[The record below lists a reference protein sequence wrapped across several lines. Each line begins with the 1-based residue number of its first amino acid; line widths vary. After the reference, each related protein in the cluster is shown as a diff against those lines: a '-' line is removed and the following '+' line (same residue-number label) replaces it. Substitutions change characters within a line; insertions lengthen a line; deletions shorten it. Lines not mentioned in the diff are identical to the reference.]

1 MTTKNRAEFIVNLIG
16 NVTQK
21 SRQFGASIRRFG
33 TEGSRSMRLF
43 SSAVTGANGILDK
56 FDNRLVGFVTGG
68 GLAMAGKQVADHQQT
83 VTDLGTTYNLTADQ
97 VMKLDAAVTKV
108 AANRKLSTSDLMTG
122 AEAFLGKT
130 NDLEATLA
138 QLDNIALTINA
149 IRLEASAAGNELG
162 GMFNVGFKSPE
173 KMRKWLEGV
182 VSASKEGTGN
192 IGDQLTA
199 LRGLGKDTKW
209 QSQLDQQQMLA
220 MLRVANAEFNDP
232 EQAFSAM
239 QGFYDTIN
247 DKEKQKILK
256 RKGRI
261 NVKDKNGQQKH
272 PADLAFEISNAAK
285 NKEHN
290 LKDVFDG
297 DTLKFIMILGDPKKR
312 DLVKKIAH
320 PDNIEEG
327 LLEKKATQNVQT
339 FNGALTSL
347 TNTGE
352 RFAQLKLAKPVQDLA
367 DAIHSLTPEELDEY
381 AAAVE
386 KAAYAIGAAV
396 AARYV
401 YRAGKGVYNFAKYIK
416 GGPAGS
422 AGGDTSSGALSGA
435 DVVPVYVT
443 NWQDQNNNNH
453 ATGPDDNFK
462 FKKGRIRG
470 AAIASTVALPLLSPE
485 ERDKNL
491 NKYFKQMREE
501 YPHAYDANG
510 KERGS
515 QIFPVILKNWWY
527 ERNEQI
533 AKEGLKPSPYLTG
546 DWGKN
551 TAPNITDT
559 TNPTEPWEY
568 RQPQPQQ
575 KPPEG
580 KITIQ
585 VETTGDIKA
594 KTKSVKAENI
604 DLRVNTGYSYGKS
617 Y

>member
-1 MTTKNRAEFIVNLIG
+1 M
-16 NVTQK
+16 TQK

-56 FDNRLVGFVTGG
+56 FDNRMVGFVTGG
-68 GLAMAGKQVADHQQT
+68 GLAMAGKKVADHQQT
-83 VTDLGTTYNLTADQ
+83 ITELGTTYNLTADQ

-108 AANRKLSTSDLMTG
+108 AAHRKLSTSDLTTG

-130 NDLEATLA
+130 NDFEATLA

-149 IRLEASAAGNELG
+149 IKLEASAAGDELG

-173 KMRKWLEGV
+173 KMRKWLDSV

-192 IGDQLTA
+192 IGDQLAA

-220 MLRVANAEFNDP
+220 VLRVADAEFNDP
-232 EQAFSAM
+232 AQAFSAM
-239 QGFYDTIN
+239 QGFYDVIN

-261 NVKDKNGQQKH
+261 NVKDKNGQFKH
-272 PADLAFEISNAAK
+272 PLDLMFEIGTAAK
-285 NKEHN
+285 NKENN

-297 DTLKFIMILGDPKKR
+297 DTLKLALVFADPKKR

-320 PDNIEEG
+320 PKNIEEG

-347 TNTGE
+347 ANTGE

-367 DAIHSLTPEELDEY
+367 DAIHSLTPEELDKY

-396 AARYV
+396 AARYAWRGYKKLSDMV
-401 YRAGKGVYNFAKYIK
+401 KGPGGANSTSPSNNGKLGAGD
-416 GGPAGS
+416 S
-422 AGGDTSSGALSGA
+422 

-453 ATGPDDNFK
+453 ATGPDDIFK
-462 FKKGRIRG
+462 SKKGRLRG
-470 AAIASTVALPLLSPE
+470 AAIASTIALPGLSSE
-485 ERDKNL
+485 EVSKNL
-491 NKYFKQMREE
+491 NKHFERMREE
-501 YPHAYDANG
+501 YPYAYDATG

-515 QIFPVILKNWWY
+515 SIFPVDLKNWY
-527 ERNEQI
+527 YKHNDQI
-533 AKEGLKPSPYLTG
+533 VKEGIKPSPYLTG
-546 DWGKN
+546 NWEQKSPPSL
-551 TAPNITDT
+551 A
-559 TNPTEPWEY
+559 EPASP
-568 RQPQPQQ
+568 QPQPQQNQQ

-594 KTKSVKAENI
+594 KTKSVKSENI
-604 DLRVNTGYSYGKS
+604 DLRVNTGYSYGRS

>member
-1 MTTKNRAEFIVNLIG
+1 MTTKNRAEFIVNLVG

-56 FDNRLVGFVTGG
+56 FDNRMVGFVTGG

-83 VTDLGTTYNLTADQ
+83 ITELGTTYNLTADQ

-108 AANRKLSTSDLMTG
+108 AAHRKLSTSDLTTG

-130 NDLEATLA
+130 NDFEATLA
-138 QLDNIALTINA
+138 QLDNIALSING
-149 IRLEASAAGNELG
+149 IKMEASAAGNELG

-173 KMRKWLEGV
+173 KMRKWLDSV

-192 IGDQLTA
+192 IGDQLAA

-220 MLRVANAEFNDP
+220 MLRIANAEFNDP
-232 EQAFSAM
+232 EQAVSAM
-239 QGFYDTIN
+239 QGFYDVIN

-261 NVKDKNGQQKH
+261 NVKDKNGQLKH

-297 DTLKFIMILGDPKKR
+297 DTLKLAMVFADPKKR
-312 DLVKKIAH
+312 DLVKKLAH
-320 PDNIEEG
+320 PNNIEEG

-347 TNTGE
+347 ANTGE

-367 DAIHSLTPEELDEY
+367 DAIHSLTPEELDKY

-422 AGGDTSSGALSGA
+422 AGGDTSSGTLSGA

-443 NWQDQNNNNH
+443 NWQDQHNNNH
-453 ATGPDDNFK
+453 ATGPDDIFK
-462 FKKGRIRG
+462 SKKGRLRG
-470 AAIASTVALPLLSPE
+470 AAITSTVALPLLSSE
-485 ERDKNL
+485 EASKNL
-491 NKYFKQMREE
+491 NKYFEQMREK
-501 YPHAYDANG
+501 YPHAYDKNG
-510 KERGS
+510 QERGS
-515 QIFPVILKNWWY
+515 KLFPVSLKEWWY
-527 ERNEQI
+527 KRNDQI
-533 AKEGLKPSPYLTG
+533 VNEGLKPSPYLTG
-546 DWGKN
+546 NWEQKSPPSL
-551 TAPNITDT
+551 AEPA
-559 TNPTEPWEY
+559 NP
-568 RQPQPQQ
+568 QPQPQQ
-575 KPPEG
+575 NPQKSPEG
-580 KITIQ
+580 KIVIQ

-594 KTKSVKAENI
+594 KTKSVKAENV

>member
-1 MTTKNRAEFIVNLIG
+1 MTTKNRAEFIVNLVG

-56 FDNRLVGFVTGG
+56 FDNRIVGFVTGG
-68 GLAMAGKQVADHQQT
+68 GLAMAGKKVADHQQT
-83 VTDLGTTYNLTADQ
+83 ITELGTTYNLTADQ

-108 AANRKLSTSDLMTG
+108 AAHRKLSTSDLTTG

-130 NDLEATLA
+130 NDFEATLA

-149 IRLEASAAGNELG
+149 IKLEASAAGDELG

-173 KMRKWLEGV
+173 KMRKWLDSV

-192 IGDQLTA
+192 IGDQLAA

-220 MLRVANAEFNDP
+220 VLRVADAEFNDP
-232 EQAFSAM
+232 AQAFSAM
-239 QGFYDTIN
+239 QGFYDVIN

-261 NVKDKNGQQKH
+261 NVKDKNGQFKH
-272 PADLAFEISNAAK
+272 PLDLMFEIGTAAK
-285 NKEHN
+285 NKENN

-297 DTLKFIMILGDPKKR
+297 DTLKLALVFADPKKR

-320 PDNIEEG
+320 PKNIEEG

-339 FNGALTSL
+339 FNGALTSMA
-347 TNTGE
+347 NTGE

-367 DAIHSLTPEELDEY
+367 DAIHSLTPEELDKY

-396 AARYV
+396 AARYAWRGYKKLSDMV
-401 YRAGKGVYNFAKYIK
+401 KGPGGANSTSPSNNGKLGAGD
-416 GGPAGS
+416 S
-422 AGGDTSSGALSGA
+422 

-453 ATGPDDNFK
+453 ATGPDDIFK
-462 FKKGRIRG
+462 SKKGRLRG
-470 AAIASTVALPLLSPE
+470 AAITSTVALPGLSSE
-485 ERDKNL
+485 EASKNL
-491 NKYFKQMREE
+491 NKYFEQMREE
-501 YPHAYDANG
+501 YPHAYDKNG
-510 KERGS
+510 QERGS
-515 QIFPVILKNWWY
+515 KLFPISLKEWWY
-527 ERNEQI
+527 KRNDQI
-533 AKEGLKPSPYLTG
+533 VKEGIKPSPYLTG
-546 DWGKN
+546 NWEQKSPPSL
-551 TAPNITDT
+551 A
-559 TNPTEPWEY
+559 EPASP
-568 RQPQPQQ
+568 QPQPQQNQQ

-594 KTKSVKAENI
+594 KTKSVKSENI
-604 DLRVNTGYSYGKS
+604 DLRVNTGYSYGRS

>member
-1 MTTKNRAEFIVNLIG
+1 MTTKNRAEFIVNLVG

-56 FDNRLVGFVTGG
+56 FDNRMVGFVTGG
-68 GLAMAGKQVADHQQT
+68 GLAMAGKQIADHQQT
-83 VTDLGTTYNLTADQ
+83 ITELGTTYNLTADQ

-108 AANRKLSTSDLMTG
+108 AAHRKLSTADLTTG
-122 AEAFLGKT
+122 AEAFMGKT
-130 NDLEATLA
+130 NDFEATLA
-138 QLDNIALTINA
+138 QLDNIALSING
-149 IRLEASAAGNELG
+149 IKMEASAAGNELG

-173 KMRKWLEGV
+173 KMRKWLDSV

-192 IGDQLTA
+192 IGDQLAA

-220 MLRVANAEFNDP
+220 MLRIANAEFNDP
-232 EQAFSAM
+232 EQAVSAM
-239 QGFYDTIN
+239 QGFYDVIN

-261 NVKDKNGQQKH
+261 NVKDKKGQFKH
-272 PADLAFEISNAAK
+272 PVDLMFEIGTAAK
-285 NKEHN
+285 NKKDN
-290 LKDVFDG
+290 LEDVFDG
-297 DTLKFIMILGDPKKR
+297 DTLKFAMVFADVKKR
-312 DLVKKIAH
+312 DLVKKLAH
-320 PDNIEEG
+320 PNNIEEG

-347 TNTGE
+347 MNTGE

-396 AARYV
+396 AARYAWRG
-401 YRAGKGVYNFAKYIK
+401 YKKLSDMLKGPGGTNSTSNNDKLGAGD
-416 GGPAGS
+416 S
-422 AGGDTSSGALSGA
+422 

-443 NWQDQNNNNH
+443 NWSEQGQSDNNNGYSNNKSKFNRGGLIGAVINTVSELEALLPSGEEKK
-453 ATGPDDNFK
+453 ATF
-462 FKKGRIRG
+462 
-470 AAIASTVALPLLSPE
+470 
-485 ERDKNL
+485 ERWK
-491 NKYFKQMREE
+491 KQMKEE
-501 YPHAYDANG
+501 YPHAYDKNG
-510 KERGS
+510 QERGS
-515 QIFPVILKNWWY
+515 KLFPISLKEWWY
-527 ERNEQI
+527 KRNDQI
-533 AKEGLKPSPYLTG
+533 VNEGLKPSPYLTG
-546 DWGKN
+546 NWEQKSPPSL
-551 TAPNITDT
+551 AEPA
-559 TNPTEPWEY
+559 NP
-568 RQPQPQQ
+568 QPQPQQ
-575 KPPEG
+575 NPQKSPEG
-580 KITIQ
+580 KIVIQ

-594 KTKSVKAENI
+594 KTKSVKAENV
-604 DLRVNTGYSYGKS
+604 DLRVNTGYSYGRS

>member
-1 MTTKNRAEFIVNLIG
+1 MTTKNRAEFIVNLVG

-56 FDNRLVGFVTGG
+56 FDNRMVGFVTGG

-83 VTDLGTTYNLTADQ
+83 ITELGTTYNLTADQ

-108 AANRKLSTSDLMTG
+108 AAHRKLSTSDLMTG

-443 NWQDQNNNNH
+443 NWSEQGQSDNNNSPSN
-453 ATGPDDNFK
+453 NKSK
-462 FKKGRIRG
+462 FNRGGLIGAVINTVSELEALLPSEEEKKV
-470 AAIASTVALPLLSPE
+470 TL
-485 ERDKNL
+485 ERWK
-491 NKYFKQMREE
+491 KQMKEE
-501 YPHAYDANG
+501 YPHAYDTSG
-510 KERGS
+510 QERGS
-515 QIFPVILKNWWY
+515 PIFPVSLKNWWY
-527 ERNEQI
+527 GHNDQI
-533 AKEGLKPSPYLTG
+533 VKEGITPSPYLTG
-546 DWGKN
+546 NWEQKSPPSL
-551 TAPNITDT
+551 AEPA
-559 TNPTEPWEY
+559 NP
-568 RQPQPQQ
+568 QPQPQQNQQ

-594 KTKSVKAENI
+594 KTKSVKAENV
-604 DLRVNTGYSYGKS
+604 DLRVNTGYSYARS

>member
-1 MTTKNRAEFIVNLIG
+1 MTTKNRAEFIVDLVG

-21 SRQFGASIRRFG
+21 ARQFGASIRRFG

-56 FDNRLVGFVTGG
+56 FDNRIVGFVTGG

-83 VTDLGTTYNLTADQ
+83 ITELGTTYNLTADQ

-108 AANRKLSTSDLMTG
+108 AAHRKLSTSDLMTG

-130 NDLEATLA
+130 NDFEATLT
-138 QLDNIALTINA
+138 QLDNIALSING
-149 IRLEASAAGNELG
+149 IKMEASEAGDVLG
-162 GMFNVGFKSPE
+162 KLWTTGQSYKAPE
-173 KMRKWLEGV
+173 AMRHWLDTV
-182 VSASKEGTGN
+182 VSTSKEGTGN
-192 IGDQLTA
+192 VKEQLVA
-199 LRGLGKDTKW
+199 IAGQAKNTKW
-209 QSQLDQQQMLA
+209 QSPTAQGQLLA
-220 MLRVANAEFNDP
+220 MMRIASAEFNDP
-232 EQAFSAM
+232 SQADSAL
-239 QGFYDTIN
+239 QDFFGVIT
-247 DKEKQKILK
+247 DKDKLK
-256 RKGRI
+256 TLWQKGRI
-261 NVKDKNGQQKH
+261 KSTDKNRQLKQ
-272 PADLAFEISNAAK
+272 PADLMFEIGTAAK
-285 NKEHN
+285 NKEGN

-297 DTLKFIMILGDPKKR
+297 DTLKLAMVFADPKKR
-312 DLVKKIAH
+312 DLVKKLAH
-320 PDNIEEG
+320 PNNIEEG

-347 TNTGE
+347 VNTGE

-422 AGGDTSSGALSGA
+422 AGGDTPSGPLSGS

-443 NWQDQNNNNH
+443 NWQDQNNNNNN
-453 ATGPDDNFK
+453 ATGPDDIFK
-462 FKKGRIRG
+462 SKKGRIRG
-470 AAIASTVALPLLSPE
+470 AAIASTVALPLLSAG

-491 NKYFKQMREE
+491 NKYFEQMRKE
-501 YPHAYDANG
+501 YPYAYDASG

-515 QIFPVILKNWWY
+515 HIFPVSLKNWWY
-527 ERNEQI
+527 ERNERI
-533 AKEGLKPSPYLTG
+533 EKDGIKPSPYLTG
-546 DWGKN
+546 DWPKN
-551 TAPNITDT
+551 TAPPI
-559 TNPTEPWEY
+559 TEPWEY
-568 RQPQPQQ
+568 RQPQPQQNQQ

>member
-1 MTTKNRAEFIVNLIG
+1 MTTKNRAEFIVNLVG

-21 SRQFGASIRRFG
+21 ARQFGASIRRFG

-56 FDNRLVGFVTGG
+56 FDNRMVGFVTGG

-83 VTDLGTTYNLTADQ
+83 ITELGTTYNLTADQ

-108 AANRKLSTSDLMTG
+108 AAHRKLSTSDLTTG

-130 NDLEATLA
+130 NDFEATLA

-149 IRLEASAAGNELG
+149 IKLEASAAGDELG

-173 KMRKWLEGV
+173 KMRKWLDSV

-192 IGDQLTA
+192 IGDQLAA

-220 MLRVANAEFNDP
+220 VLRVADAEFNDP
-232 EQAFSAM
+232 AQAFSAM
-239 QGFYDTIN
+239 QGFYDVIN

-261 NVKDKNGQQKH
+261 NVKDKNGQFKH
-272 PADLAFEISNAAK
+272 PLDLMFEIGTAAK
-285 NKEHN
+285 NKENN

-297 DTLKFIMILGDPKKR
+297 DTLKLAMVFADPKKR

-320 PDNIEEG
+320 PKNIEEG

-347 TNTGE
+347 MNTGE

-367 DAIHSLTPEELDEY
+367 DAIHSLTPEELDKY

-396 AARYV
+396 AARYTWRGYKKLSDMV
-401 YRAGKGVYNFAKYIK
+401 KGPGGANSTSPSNNGKLGAGD
-416 GGPAGS
+416 S
-422 AGGDTSSGALSGA
+422 

-443 NWQDQNNNNH
+443 NWQDQNNNN
-453 ATGPDDNFK
+453 ATGPDDIFK
-462 FKKGRIRG
+462 SKKGRLRG
-470 AAIASTVALPLLSPE
+470 AAIASTIALPGLSSE
-485 ERDKNL
+485 EVSQNL
-491 NKYFKQMREE
+491 NKHFERMREE
-501 YPHAYDANG
+501 YPYAYDENG
-510 KERGS
+510 KARGS
-515 QIFPVILKNWWY
+515 SIFPVNLTNWY
-527 ERNEQI
+527 YKHNDQI
-533 AKEGLKPSPYLTG
+533 VKEGIKPSPYLTG
-546 DWGKN
+546 NWEQKSPPSL
-551 TAPNITDT
+551 A
-559 TNPTEPWEY
+559 EPASP
-568 RQPQPQQ
+568 QPQQNQQ

-594 KTKSVKAENI
+594 KTKSVKSENI
-604 DLRVNTGYSYGKS
+604 DLRVNTGYSYGRS

>member
-1 MTTKNRAEFIVNLIG
+1 MTTKNRAEFIVNLVG

-21 SRQFGASIRRFG
+21 ARQFGASIRRFG
-33 TEGSRSMRLF
+33 TDGSRSMRLF

-83 VTDLGTTYNLTADQ
+83 ITELGTTYNLTADQ

-108 AANRKLSTSDLMTG
+108 TAHRKLSTSDLMTG

-130 NDLEATLA
+130 NDFEATLA
-138 QLDNIALTINA
+138 QLDNIALSING
-149 IRLEASAAGNELG
+149 IKMEASAAGDELG

-173 KMRKWLEGV
+173 KMRKWLDSV
-182 VSASKEGTGN
+182 VSASREGTGN

-239 QGFYDTIN
+239 QGFYDAIN

-261 NVKDKNGQQKH
+261 DVKDKNGQLKH

-297 DTLKFIMILGDPKKR
+297 DTLKLAMVFADPKKR

-320 PDNIEEG
+320 PDNIDDG

-339 FNGALTSL
+339 LNGALTSL
-347 TNTGE
+347 ANTGE

-367 DAIHSLTPEELDEY
+367 DAIHSLTPEELDKY

-401 YRAGKGVYNFAKYIK
+401 YRTGKGVYNFAQYIK

-422 AGGDTSSGALSGA
+422 AGGDTPSGPLSGS

-443 NWQDQNNNNH
+443 NWQDQNNNNNNT
-453 ATGPDDNFK
+453 TGPDDNFK

-470 AAIASTVALPLLSPE
+470 AAIASTVALPLLSSK

-515 QIFPVILKNWWY
+515 QIFPVNLKNWWY
-527 ERNEQI
+527 ERNERI
-533 AKEGLKPSPYLTG
+533 EKDGIKPSPYLTG
-546 DWGKN
+546 DWEQKS
-551 TAPNITDT
+551 P
-559 TNPTEPWEY
+559 PSLTEPWEY
-568 RQPQPQQ
+568 RQPQPQQNPQ

-594 KTKSVKAENI
+594 KTKSVKAENV